1 MPNHK
6 FYLILFANPFFYFV
20 IKISFYKLMMDDYNI
35 NFGRYEFVR
44 FFSENIYLFISLVRF
59 ICWSEVFS

>member
-1 MPNHK
+1 
-6 FYLILFANPFFYFV
+6 
-20 IKISFYKLMMDDYNI
+20 MMDDYNI

-44 FFSENIYLFISLVRF
+44 FFVSENIYLFISLVRF

>member
-1 MPNHK
+1 
-6 FYLILFANPFFYFV
+6 
-20 IKISFYKLMMDDYNI
+20 MMDDYNI